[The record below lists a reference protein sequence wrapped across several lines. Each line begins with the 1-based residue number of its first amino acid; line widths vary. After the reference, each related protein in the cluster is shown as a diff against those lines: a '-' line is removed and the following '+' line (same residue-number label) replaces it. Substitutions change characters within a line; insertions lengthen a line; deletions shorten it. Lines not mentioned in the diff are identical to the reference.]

1 MSEGDFEVMPRGTM
15 EEIRFMR
22 KFANEVIA
30 ATEVDSGND
39 ALVLEN
45 LLQKIAVMRE
55 FYRQHVEKY
64 PVTV

>member
-1 MSEGDFEVMPRGTM
+1 MSEGDFEVMPRGTL

-22 KFANEVIA
+22 KFANDVIA
-30 ATEVDSGND
+30 ATEVQEAHSTV
-39 ALVLEN
+39 VLSN
-45 LLQKIAVMRE
+45 LLDKIAEMRE